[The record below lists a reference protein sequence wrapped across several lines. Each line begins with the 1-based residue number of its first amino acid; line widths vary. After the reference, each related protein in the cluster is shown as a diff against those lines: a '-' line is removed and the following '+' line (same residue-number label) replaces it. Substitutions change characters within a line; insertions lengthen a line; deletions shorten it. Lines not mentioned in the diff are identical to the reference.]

1 MEKSNIFATS
11 RPRNTESY
19 FRSGILCLAP
29 DYISKTTKPVPE
41 LQTRNS
47 LGKRLA
53 ITSAF
58 TYNFNMQALF
68 FYPEKNELNADISE
82 IQRYLGY
89 KKDSRIPESVK
100 SLIEKSALEMQKL
113 LTPKACYKEFDL
125 TVVEMTESNRKER
138 ENLQAA
144 EKKGDSARSA
154 GDNSADTSAKLPEYQ
169 ISFADLNFISKNLGI
184 NLKNCSKVIL
194 FGLTIGPLVDQKIRK
209 AQLSGSTEAAIFQA
223 TGAMYAEG
231 LTELL
236 NKKIKEEYL
245 SKGYKAHPRYSPG
258 YGDISL
264 EMQKDFFRLLPLEK
278 IGLTLMESLIMAPEK
293 SVTAFIGLEK
303 I

>member
-1 MEKSNIFATS
+1 
-11 RPRNTESY
+11 
-19 FRSGILCLAP
+19 
-29 DYISKTTKPVPE
+29 
-41 LQTRNS
+41 
-47 LGKRLA
+47 
-53 ITSAF
+53 
-58 TYNFNMQALF
+58 MQALF
-68 FYPEKNELNADISE
+68 FFPDKNELKADISE

-89 KKDSRIPESVK
+89 KKDSAIPENVK

-125 TVVEMTESNRKER
+125 TIS
-138 ENLQAA
+138 
-144 EKKGDSARSA
+144 EKKEEKSEALGGKEKSKESSQALQNQ
-154 GDNSADTSAKLPEYQ
+154 NSPSKLPDYQ
-169 ISFADLNFISKNLGI
+169 ISFADLNFFSKNLGI
-184 NLKNCSKVIL
+184 NLRNCSKIIL

-209 AQLSGSTEAAIFQA
+209 AQLSGSTEAAVFQA
-223 TGAMYAEG
+223 TGAMYAES

-245 SKGYKAHPRYSPG
+245 AKGYKAHPRYSPG